1 MKKTVMKIDKIELKF
16 KKRNGQIQS
25 IEEFSKEF
33 DNGFYFVEH
42 PDVINGTRVVM
53 HVTSNFK
60 NDTFSFD
67 FNRKDIEWGH
77 YWVDKLVQKWTIIW
91 EWFYQADLVTNK
103 SYILGEEDIKK
114 RFGEHSQEYR
124 ELSLSLSSSNSI
136 PINLV
141 FKETSDSELNYNNMD
156 WVLDFDEK
164 NSIERMR
171 TEKNYYDND
180 LNVWIDLEYSLPAI
194 KQIIRVVDFHG

>member
-1 MKKTVMKIDKIELKF
+1 MKIDKIELKF

-25 IEEFSKEF
+25 IEEFSKKF

-42 PDVINGTRVVM
+42 PDVITGTRVVM

-77 YWVDKLVQKWTIIW
+77 YWIDKLVQKWTIIW

-114 RFGEHSQEYR
+114 RFGEQSQEYR
-124 ELSLSLSSSNSI
+124 ELSSFNSI

-141 FKETSDSELNYNNMD
+141 FEETSDSEMNYNNMD
-156 WVLDFDEK
+156 WVLDFDER
-164 NSIERMR
+164 NSFERMK
-171 TEKNYYDND
+171 TEKIYYDND
-180 LNVWIDLEYSLPAI
+180 LKVWIDLEYSLPAI

>member
-1 MKKTVMKIDKIELKF
+1 MKKTIMKIDKIELKF

-25 IEEFSKEF
+25 IEEFSKKF

-42 PDVINGTRVVM
+42 PDVITGTRVVM

-114 RFGEHSQEYR
+114 RFGEQSQEYR
-124 ELSLSLSSSNSI
+124 ELSSFNSI

-141 FKETSDSELNYNNMD
+141 FEETSDSEINYNNMD
-156 WVLDFDEK
+156 WVLDFDER
-164 NSIERMR
+164 NSFERMK
-171 TEKNYYDND
+171 TEKIYYDND
-180 LNVWIDLEYSLPAI
+180 LKVWIDLEYSLPAI
-194 KQIIRVVDFHG
+194 KQIIRVVDYHG

>member
-16 KKRNGQIQS
+16 KKRNSQIQS

-42 PDVINGTRVVM
+42 PDVITGTRVVM

-91 EWFYQADLVTNK
+91 EWFYQTDLVTNK

-114 RFGEHSQEYR
+114 RFGEQSQEYR
-124 ELSLSLSSSNSI
+124 ELSSFNSI

-141 FKETSDSELNYNNMD
+141 FEETSDSEINYNNMD
-156 WVLDFDEK
+156 WVLDFDER
-164 NSIERMR
+164 NSFERMK
-171 TEKNYYDND
+171 TEKIYYDND
-180 LNVWIDLEYSLPAI
+180 LKVWIDLEYSLPAI

>member
-114 RFGEHSQEYR
+114 DLVNIVKNIVNYLHLHPIPF
-124 ELSLSLSSSNSI
+124 LSIWFL
-136 PINLV
+136 
-141 FKETSDSELNYNNMD
+141 
-156 WVLDFDEK
+156 
-164 NSIERMR
+164 R
-171 TEKNYYDND
+171 
-180 LNVWIDLEYSLPAI
+180 
-194 KQIIRVVDFHG
+194 KQVIRK

>member
-1 MKKTVMKIDKIELKF
+1 MKKTIMKIDKIELKF

-25 IEEFSKEF
+25 IEEFSKKF

-42 PDVINGTRVVM
+42 PDVITGTRVVM

-77 YWVDKLVQKWTIIW
+77 YWIDKLVQKWTIIW

-103 SYILGEEDIKK
+103 SYILGEEDIKN
-114 RFGEHSQEYR
+114 RFGEQSQEYR
-124 ELSLSLSSSNSI
+124 ELSSFNSI

-141 FKETSDSELNYNNMD
+141 FEETSDSEINYNNMD
-156 WVLDFDEK
+156 WVLDFDER
-164 NSIERMR
+164 NSFERMK
-171 TEKNYYDND
+171 TEKIYYDND
-180 LNVWIDLEYSLPAI
+180 LKVWIDLEYSLPAI

>member
-1 MKKTVMKIDKIELKF
+1 MKKTIMKIDKIELKF

-25 IEEFSKEF
+25 IEEFSKKF

-42 PDVINGTRVVM
+42 PDVITGTRVVM

-103 SYILGEEDIKK
+103 SYILDEEDIKK

-124 ELSLSLSSSNSI
+124 ELSSSEPI
-136 PINLV
+136 PTNLV
-141 FKETSDSELNYNNMD
+141 FEETSDSEINYNNMD
-156 WVLDFDEK
+156 WVLDFDER
-164 NSIERMR
+164 NSFERMR
-171 TEKNYYDND
+171 TEKIYYDHD

-194 KQIIRVVDFHG
+194 KQIIRVVDYHG

>member
-1 MKKTVMKIDKIELKF
+1 MKKTIMKIDKIELKF

-25 IEEFSKEF
+25 IEEFSKKF

-42 PDVINGTRVVM
+42 PDVITGTRVVM

-77 YWVDKLVQKWTIIW
+77 YWIDKLIQKWTIIW

-114 RFGEHSQEYR
+114 RFGEQSQEYR
-124 ELSLSLSSSNSI
+124 ELSSFNSI

-141 FKETSDSELNYNNMD
+141 FEETSDSEINYNNMD
-156 WVLDFDEK
+156 WVLDFDER
-164 NSIERMR
+164 NSFERMK
-171 TEKNYYDND
+171 TEKIYYDND
-180 LNVWIDLEYSLPAI
+180 LKVWIDLEYSLPAI

>member
-1 MKKTVMKIDKIELKF
+1 MKKTIMKIDKIELKF

-25 IEEFSKEF
+25 IEEFSKKF

-42 PDVINGTRVVM
+42 PDVITGTRVVM

-103 SYILGEEDIKK
+103 SYILDEEDIKK
-114 RFGEHSQEYR
+114 DLVNIVKNIVNYHHPNPF
-124 ELSLSLSSSNSI
+124 LSIWFL
-136 PINLV
+136 
-141 FKETSDSELNYNNMD
+141 
-156 WVLDFDEK
+156 
-164 NSIERMR
+164 R
-171 TEKNYYDND
+171 
-180 LNVWIDLEYSLPAI
+180 
-194 KQIIRVVDFHG
+194 KQVIRK

>member
-1 MKKTVMKIDKIELKF
+1 MKKTIMKIDKIELKF

-25 IEEFSKEF
+25 IEEFSKKF

-42 PDVINGTRVVM
+42 PDVITGTRVVM

-77 YWVDKLVQKWTIIW
+77 YWIDKLVQKWTIIW

-114 RFGEHSQEYR
+114 RFGEQSQEYR
-124 ELSLSLSSSNSI
+124 ELSSFNSI

-141 FKETSDSELNYNNMD
+141 FEETSDSEINYNNMD
-156 WVLDFDEK
+156 WVLDFDER
-164 NSIERMR
+164 NSFERMK
-171 TEKNYYDND
+171 TEKIYYDND
-180 LNVWIDLEYSLPAI
+180 LKVWIDLEYSLPAI